1 LIWVQ
6 RAAGVGSERYEWHLM
21 DTVRALPNTVT
32 AACGASFRR
41 DPWAPEHDDPP
52 HDVRCEDCHAVATGV
67 DIGAD

>member
-1 LIWVQ
+1 
-6 RAAGVGSERYEWHLM
+6 
-21 DTVRALPNTVT
+21 VRALPNTVT